1 MIRFH
6 NLWYILGK
14 FLLALSGV
22 MLVPLALAFWNGND
36 VTPMGYSCLITG
48 FVGIL
53 SCFFFPKPSYDL
65 NQREALLLVCLTWFL
80 VCFFGALP
88 FYFSCYFSSF
98 TDAFFE
104 ATSGFTATGSTVLK
118 DVEVLTQDIQL
129 WRSLSHWMG
138 GMGIVLLGIAILPL
152 IGMGGMTLY
161 RAEFS
166 GARSEKL
173 KPRVTQTA
181 LALWKIYLS
190 LTVFAFCGF
199 YLVGM
204 NAFDSIC
211 HTFSVVATGGFST
224 RTASLGAFQN
234 PGIEYVAIF
243 FMVLSGM
250 NFTLHYRLWVE
261 LNLKRF
267 FLDAELKVYFCL
279 LIFSS
284 LLIFITISL
293 TNQYPPELGFRRAL
307 FQVVSILTTTG
318 LTTED
323 FSLWLPFPQLILL
336 VLMFVGGCT
345 GSTSG
350 GLKASRVLLLGKVV
364 SREFKRMV
372 ERRGVFP
379 IKVGRQFI
387 SEETLQSL
395 LNLFYLAFLINFVSC
410 LLLAALG
417 VDVFTSISAVAA
429 NMFNIGPG
437 LGSVGPAEGYSK
449 LPGLAKWVL
458 SFCMLS
464 GRLEFFTAI
473 VIFTPGFWKK

>member
-1 MIRFH
+1 MIRFL
-6 NLWYILGK
+6 NLWYIIGN
-14 FLLALSGV
+14 FLIALSGI

-36 VTPMGYSCLITG
+36 VTPLGYSCLITI
-48 FVGIL
+48 FLGISFRL
-53 SCFFFPKPSYDL
+53 AFPKPNYDL
-65 NQREALLLVCLTWFL
+65 NRREALLLVCLIWFL
-80 VCFFGALP
+80 VCFFGSLP
-88 FYFSCYFSSF
+88 FYFSGYFPSF

-104 ATSGFTATGSTVLK
+104 ATSGFTATGATVLNN
-118 DVEVLTQDIQL
+118 VEILTLDIQL
-129 WRSLSHWMG
+129 WRHLAHWLG

-152 IGMGGMTLY
+152 IGMGGMSMY

-166 GARSEKL
+166 GAKSEKL
-173 KPRVTQTA
+173 RPRVTQTA

-190 LTVFAFCGF
+190 LSFLAFCGF

-204 NAFDSIC
+204 NIFDSIC
-211 HTFSVVATGGFST
+211 HAFTVAATGGFST

-234 PGIEYVAIF
+234 PGAEYVALL

-261 LNLKRF
+261 LKLKRL
-267 FLDAELKVYFCL
+267 FLDTELKMYFLL
-279 LIFSS
+279 LIVSS
-284 LLIFITISL
+284 LLVFSVMSV
-293 TNQYPPELGFRRAL
+293 TNQYPGDFGFRRAL

-318 LTTED
+318 LTTD
-323 FSLWLPFPQLILL
+323 NFSIWLPFPQLILL
-336 VLMFVGGCT
+336 VLMFSGGCT

-350 GLKASRVLLLGKVV
+350 GLKVSRMLLLGKVV

-379 IKVGRQFI
+379 IKIGRQFI
-387 SEETLQSL
+387 AEETLQSL

-410 LLLAALG
+410 LLLAASG

-429 NMFNIGPG
+429 CMFNIGPG
-437 LGSVGPAEGYSK
+437 LGSVGPTEGYGN
-449 LPGLAKWVL
+449 LPGLAKWIL
-458 SFCMLS
+458 SFCMLA
-464 GRLEFFTAI
+464 GRLEFYTAI